1 MSPILLRKKLQK
13 LAAEN
18 AGPVRDGNRLQQAL
32 SELEELKLQG
42 LTRLATKCKHVICN
56 REWVECLQLTNMVSV
71 LEMVIRASLLRTE
84 SRGAMYRRD
93 FPKTNNDEWLK
104 NIIIRQDKGEMQL
117 RTEPVVV
124 TKLIPPKGIKKY
136 PG

>member
-1 MSPILLRKKLQK
+1 MKLQ
-13 LAAEN
+13 E
-18 AGPVRDGNRLQQAL
+18 
-32 SELEELKLQG
+32 

-56 REWVECLQLTNMVSV
+56 REWLECLQLTNMISV
-71 LEMVIRASLLRTE
+71 LEMVVRASLLRTE

-93 FPKTNNDEWLK
+93 FPNTNNDEWLR
-104 NIIIRQDKGEMQL
+104 NIIIWQDKGKMQL

-124 TKLIPPKGIKKY
+124 TKLTPPKGVKKY